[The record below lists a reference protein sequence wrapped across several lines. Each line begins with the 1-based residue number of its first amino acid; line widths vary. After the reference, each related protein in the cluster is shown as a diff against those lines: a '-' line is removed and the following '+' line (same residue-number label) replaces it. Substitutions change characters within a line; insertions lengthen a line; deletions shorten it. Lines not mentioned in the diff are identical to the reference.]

1 MKTQM
6 VRLVALGREGSRHV
20 YGTRR
25 LTAGDEFEMRRE
37 VADILVR
44 IGRAKLAPEPGD
56 GHPAARVPEPAAE
69 PRAIVPP
76 PVSHET
82 ETAPEPAEHRNSI
95 DDLREQAEAL
105 GVAVDGR
112 WGVVRLQAE
121 IARARRG

>member
-6 VRLVALGREGSRHV
+6 VRLIALGREGSRHV
-20 YGTRR
+20 YGTRH
-25 LTAGDEFEMRRE
+25 LTVGDEFEMRRE

-44 IGRAKLAPEPGD
+44 IGRAKLASEPGD
-56 GHPAARVPEPAAE
+56 GHPAARVPEEPAAE
-69 PRAIVPP
+69 PRAVVPP

-82 ETAPEPAEHRNSI
+82 APAPEPAEHRNSI

-105 GVAVDGR
+105 GIAVDGR

-121 IARARRG
+121 IARAKL